1 MDFFKWIIIFLTFM
15 STSTAQILPFLYNPN
30 LRNRGNM
37 VDNFDFIGIPSYL
50 SETTS
55 STSNVLHKQ
64 SSEGVPPTKAVSSVT
79 TIHHGGPQTTMFP
92 LRELNVHKFLNGY
105 NKKEIRLLNTKAD
118 AQHYHDNIGEVRV
131 QKDPSNALDFHVDF
145 PEKFEQ
151 DWENLLMWQEDIER
165 EGKMHKVLHIHLPAT
180 SRDFTLSTSFH
191 TMTTTNYPPKEIL
204 FNESLIMKN
213 NQSHI
218 LLNIPLF
225 EEIAK
230 NRAYKQESLTNKT
243 TLINIEIPSTIE
255 KMFNGSLKLL
265 VNGRPMAES
274 YSAKQPFWIPKNITK
289 VGDVEYKTVFI
300 LRNNNETSTRTTQ
313 LTQTHPLTTTSTD
326 KIESSSID
334 IKSYIKDTKK
344 KSKKKSPI
352 FKSASPTLSQIQE
365 SSKIISNP
373 TTTTTHQII
382 TTTPLEITTT
392 GIIKEQRDESLKM
405 VITNS
410 TSSVTTVITT
420 TTILKTDSTETTSID
435 STTNLNSKSP
445 STFHNITTHSYS
457 TVKSS
462 LTNGN
467 KSYGAQVESSSLRI
481 LSNVFPLNDSRILK
495 KIKYDPNK
503 PKLNQSA
510 WPKSNYI
517 EGNWFLVTGGK
528 GNAKNESE
536 GIRGIGLLGSCNLRN
551 KDFPMGIYGHMITLF
566 RNHSVICGGFSKTN
580 LIVQKC
586 YIYKDGVWNSHVIPP
601 IPSVSRG
608 SLVSVRTKLYL
619 IGGKNEESSK
629 PSSKTLVFDYDKWNK
644 WKKGT
649 TLQKSREGAC
659 TVVWK
664 GILIVMGGGDGSNYF
679 SDSEIYDT
687 NGGWKWK
694 PLPWDMNLKR
704 KYHGCAV
711 LESVIYVVGGI
722 GSKDSSRTIECVDFN
737 SNTGW
742 KLVTRLHSPRN
753 FYPQVQIIQRDMF
766 VFYGKT
772 HPTNTFEIIELDSKS
787 WLKRRSRTALM
798 DARVFT
804 LSNKVENLDTCS
816 EFIRAN

>member
-1 MDFFKWIIIFLTFM
+1 MEDIFHNLVVANGLLQMDNYLLYFLCQQGIWLITLILSGYHRIFQKQLLQQVM
-15 STSTAQILPFLYNPN
+15 SYINRVQKECRPQKQFLQSQQ
-30 LRNRGNM
+30 
-37 VDNFDFIGIPSYL
+37 FIMEDL
-50 SETTS
+50 
-55 STSNVLHKQ
+55 K
-64 SSEGVPPTKAVSSVT
+64 
-79 TIHHGGPQTTMFP
+79 TTMFP

-313 LTQTHPLTTTSTD
+313 LPQTHPLTTTSTD

-344 KSKKKSPI
+344 KSKKK
-352 FKSASPTLSQIQE
+352 KVQY
-365 SSKIISNP
+365 SNLLLLP
-373 TTTTTHQII
+373 FHKFRK
-382 TTTPLEITTT
+382 ITTT
-392 GIIKEQRDESLKM
+392 GINKEQRDESLEM

-445 STFHNITTHSYS
+445 STLHNITTHSYS
-457 TVKSS
+457 TVKIIF
-462 LTNGN
+462 N
-467 KSYGAQVESSSLRI
+467 KW
-481 LSNVFPLNDSRILK
+481 ILK

-536 GIRGIGLLGSCNLRN
+536 GIRGIGL
-551 KDFPMGIYGHMITLF
+551 
-566 RNHSVICGGFSKTN
+566 NHSVICGGFSKTN